1 MRKPIFVRELL
12 STERAALTNGLRSSD
27 AFTMRRCQ
35 IVLASAAGQRAPEIA
50 HNLHCNDQTVRNA
63 LQAFNARGLAAL
75 VPGSSRPKTIHRA
88 FDDAGVE
95 QLRALLHKSPRLFG
109 KPTSLWTLD
118 LAAEVAFEQGLT
130 STQASGETI
139 RATLKQRKIS
149 WRRAKHWIMSPD
161 PEYVAKKTDATD

>member
-1 MRKPIFVRELL
+1 MRKPIFVRQLS
-12 STERAALTNGLRSSD
+12 STEREALTNGLRSSD

-35 IVLASAAGQRAPEIA
+35 ILLASAAGQRAPEIA
-50 HNLHCNDQTVRNA
+50 RNLHCNDQTVRNA

-75 VPGSSRPKTIHRA
+75 SPGSSRPKTIHRA

-95 QLRALLHKSPRLFG
+95 QLRALLHKSPRLFD

-118 LAAEVAFEQGLT
+118 LAAAVAFEQGLT
-130 STQASGETI
+130 STLVSGETI

-149 WRRAKHWIMSPD
+149 WRRAKHWITSPD
-161 PEYVAKKTDATD
+161 PEYVAKKRDATD

>member
-35 IVLASAAGQRAPEIA
+35 IVLASVAGQRAPEIA
-50 HNLHCNDQTVRNA
+50 RNLHCNDQTVRNA

-75 VPGSSRPKTIHRA
+75 TPGSSRPKTIHRA
-88 FDDAGVE
+88 FDDAGVG
-95 QLRALLHKSPRLFG
+95 QLRALLHQSPRIFG

-130 STQASGETI
+130 STQVSGETI

-149 WRRAKHWIMSPD
+149 WRRAKHWITSPD
-161 PEYVAKKTDATD
+161 PEYVAKKTGVTG

>member
-12 STERAALTNGLRSSD
+12 STERKALINGLRSSD

-35 IVLASAAGQRAPEIA
+35 IVLASAAGQRAPQIA
-50 HNLHCNDQTVRNA
+50 RNLHCNDQTVRNA

-95 QLRALLHKSPRLFG
+95 RLRALLHQSPRIFG
-109 KPTSLWTLD
+109 KPTSLWILD

-130 STQASGETI
+130 ATRVSGETV
-139 RATLKQRKIS
+139 RATLQERKFS
-149 WRRAKHWIMSPD
+149 WRRAKHWITSPD
-161 PEYVAKKTDATD
+161 PEYVAKKTDATG